1 MLNNDVFPYLYR
13 GGTSLLDDVRS
24 FGDETQI
31 NPWEPTTAINQRRIL
46 SGGRLILS
54 YEEMDQIVGRA
65 ISIGFGPR
73 FFRAVLPRGII
84 SDELL
89 DDMVERVHRA
99 KWCG

>member
-24 FGDETQI
+24 FGQAQI
-31 NPWEPTTAINQRRIL
+31 NPWGPTTAINQRRIL